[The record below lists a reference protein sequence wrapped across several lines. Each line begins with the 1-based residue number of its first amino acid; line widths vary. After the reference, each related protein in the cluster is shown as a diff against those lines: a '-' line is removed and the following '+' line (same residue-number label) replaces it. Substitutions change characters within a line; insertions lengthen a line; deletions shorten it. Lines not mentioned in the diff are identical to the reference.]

1 MPVTMVSTIATRIA
15 FRPEARRIIHA
26 MPSATAQLTFFH
38 RLIQILSLLVTG
50 TRVWVSETSPDS
62 GYPKLRRRVVR
73 FSGKVAST
81 ARRCSAASTA
91 NLKRG
96 KPAEC
101 FLEDLT
107 VLNYLLLVAHWQ
119 YISEIGVKIEC
130 AGACAIDEGWPRA
143 IAKVGVSTIS
153 TKTRALGRRRWKDT
167 EGDGSGGSQVVIFL
181 QVRSAFPVVSRIY
194 ADLSGLRG
202 NNKDAR
208 QLGCTTAIKE
218 ALIPISARRC
228 LYVAVPKR
236 RGPDCPGPHLH
247 RCKSCTADGREVER
261 GLACDP
267 GAPASPQTRVTRRRS
282 RRRSSTR
289 RISTDD
295 GAPCG
300 IRPASASEPPQSAVL
315 FSLASNL
322 THRSRA
328 PRSTCADPDV
338 DPDSQSQ
345 HLSPTGRRQSIHSLH
360 ESMRDADIY
369 FVIVILLSRPSP
381 TKSYSSWTCKVPDGR
396 YVLYTSWDDS
406 KRETGKPRSLPH
418 TTTLHTPYCPCCK
431 KNEEDA

>member
-1 MPVTMVSTIATRIA
+1 MGHCNEVTPGSLHLLGLWLHVS
-15 FRPEARRIIHA
+15 P
-26 MPSATAQLTFFH
+26 H
-38 RLIQILSLLVTG
+38 RLHTSALSQSSALYPYTFNTPCGGMVHACEDPG
-50 TRVWVSETSPDS
+50 HVSIGRQQLEFW
-62 GYPKLRRRVVR
+62 RRRR
-73 FSGKVAST
+73 ASGGPVGVG
-81 ARRCSAASTA
+81 RRAAASGDRQRC
-91 NLKRG
+91 RG
-96 KPAEC
+96 VGTSGHC
-101 FLEDLT
+101 IGVGRSLGHRGT
-107 VLNYLLLVAHWQ
+107 VEHRRPRRGIGVKGGRSDDSIRKFAMAHWQ

-153 TKTRALGRRRWKDT
+153 TKTRALGRRKWKDT
-167 EGDGSGGSQVVIFL
+167 EGDARSGGSQVVIRGSEDDR
-181 QVRSAFPVVSRIY
+181 RSGICQRLPQPPTAGLPPINIY
-194 ADLSGLRG
+194 ADLSGFRG

-208 QLGCTTAIKE
+208 QLGCTTAIEE
-218 ALIPISARRC
+218 ALIPISACRC

-300 IRPASASEPPQSAVL
+300 IRPASASEPPVL

-322 THRSRA
+322 THRLRA

-360 ESMRDADIY
+360 ESVRDADIY

-381 TKSYSSWTCKVPDGR
+381 
-396 YVLYTSWDDS
+396 
-406 KRETGKPRSLPH
+406 
-418 TTTLHTPYCPCCK
+418 
-431 KNEEDA
+431 